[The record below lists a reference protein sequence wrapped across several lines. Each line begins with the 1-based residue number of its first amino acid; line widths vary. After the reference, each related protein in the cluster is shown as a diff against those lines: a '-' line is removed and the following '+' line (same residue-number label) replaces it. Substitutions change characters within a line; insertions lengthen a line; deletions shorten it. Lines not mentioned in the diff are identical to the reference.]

1 MGLAIGVAPLVLALV
16 ALAIYIRFAR
26 RPASR
31 NAADDRRDVLDA
43 SPAPA
48 ADAVVSAMPEVIAD
62 VEEPTITWTA
72 QLTAATLDEAERLR
86 LIDDLVMLRAAW
98 AVTLLRRAHEEERA
112 PRVRARIVEALA
124 ACGEPIET
132 TA

>member
-1 MGLAIGVAPLVLALV
+1 MVVAIVVALLVLALV
-16 ALAIYIRFAR
+16 ALAISIRFAR

-31 NAADDRRDVLDA
+31 DEADDRLDVLA
-43 SPAPA
+43 VSPVPV
-48 ADAVVSAMPEVIAD
+48 ADAVSAMPEVIED
-62 VEEPTITWTA
+62 VEEPTITWTT
-72 QLTAATLDEAERLR
+72 QFSAATLDEAERLR

-98 AVTLLRRAHEEERA
+98 SVTLLRRAHEEERA
-112 PRVRARIVEALA
+112 TQVRARIVEALD